1 MSAYTDAQANNDITR
16 NVKQYRDLDLFF
28 SKKSNKDVN
37 KVTDVEAVKRSVRNL
52 ILLNSYEKPF
62 HPEIAGDVRGLLFEL
77 MTPLTSA
84 VIARKIQDVIEN
96 FEPRARLTGVNV
108 VPDFDRNAYDVT
120 VYFYV
125 VKNHLNVDGQNLEKT
140 KVLAVQSGSQNQIF
154 RALEAIGFRP

>member
-52 ILLNSYEKPF
+52 MLLNTFEKPF
-62 HPEIAGDVRGLLFEL
+62 HPEIGGDIRGLLFEN
-77 MTPLTSA
+77 MTPLTGA
-84 VIARKIQDVIEN
+84 VISRKVEDTILN
-96 FEPRARLTGVNV
+96 FEPRARLVGVATTPN
-108 VPDFDRNAYDVT
+108 FDRNEYNVT

-125 VKNHLNVDGQNLEKT
+125 VNAPTELVEVSQILER
-140 KVLAVQSGSQNQIF
+140 L
-154 RALEAIGFRP
+154 R

>member
-16 NVKQYRDLDLFF
+16 NVKQYKDLDLFF

-52 ILLNSYEKPF
+52 VLLNSYEKPF
-62 HPEIAGDVRGLLFEL
+62 HPEIAGDVRALLFEN

-84 VIARKIQDVIEN
+84 VIARKVQDVIEN
-96 FEPRARLTGVNV
+96 FEPRARLTGVQAI
-108 VPDFDRNAYDVT
+108 PDFDRNAYEVT

-125 VKNHLNVDGQNLEKT
+125 VNAPTELVEVTQLLER
-140 KVLAVQSGSQNQIF
+140 L
-154 RALEAIGFRP
+154 R

>member
-1 MSAYTDAQANNDITR
+1 MSAYKDAQANNDISR

-37 KVTDVEAVKRSVRNL
+37 KVTDIEAVKRSVRNL
-52 ILLNSYEKPF
+52 VLLNSFEKPF

-96 FEPRARLTGVNV
+96 FEPRARLTGVQA
-108 VPDFDRNAYDVT
+108 VPDFDRNLYEVT

-125 VKNHLNVDGQNLEKT
+125 VNAPTELVEVTQLLER
-140 KVLAVQSGSQNQIF
+140 L
-154 RALEAIGFRP
+154 R

>member
-37 KVTDVEAVKRSVRNL
+37 KVTDIEAVKRSVRNL
-52 ILLNSYEKPF
+52 VLLNSYEKPF
-62 HPEIAGDVRGLLFEL
+62 HPEIAGDVRALLFEN

-84 VIARKIQDVIEN
+84 VIARKVQDVIEN

-108 VPDFDRNAYDVT
+108 TPDFDRNLYEVS

-125 VKNHLNVDGQNLEKT
+125 VNAPTELVEVDALLER
-140 KVLAVQSGSQNQIF
+140 L
-154 RALEAIGFRP
+154 R

>member
-1 MSAYTDAQANNDITR
+1 MSAYKDAQANNDISR

-37 KVTDVEAVKRSVRNL
+37 KVSDIEAVKRSVRNL
-52 ILLNSYEKPF
+52 VLLNSFEKPF

-96 FEPRARLTGVNV
+96 FEPRARLTGVQA
-108 VPDFDRNAYDVT
+108 VPDFDRNLYEVT

-125 VKNHLNVDGQNLEKT
+125 VNAPTELVEVTQLLER
-140 KVLAVQSGSQNQIF
+140 L
-154 RALEAIGFRP
+154 R

>member
-1 MSAYTDAQANNDITR
+1 MSAYKDAQANNDISR

-28 SKKSNKDVN
+28 TKKSNKDVN
-37 KVTDVEAVKRSVRNL
+37 KVTDIEAVKRSVRNL
-52 ILLNSYEKPF
+52 VLLNSYEKPF

-96 FEPRARLTGVNV
+96 FEPRARLTGVQAI
-108 VPDFDRNAYDVT
+108 PDFDRNLYEVT

-125 VKNHLNVDGQNLEKT
+125 VNAPTELVEVTQLLER
-140 KVLAVQSGSQNQIF
+140 L
-154 RALEAIGFRP
+154 R